1 MWVILRNYFVFK
13 HLQIQI
19 QKQTCF
25 NRIWTKKKKRNSDIK
40 KNDLVWP
47 EPYTAGTPTDRFSV
61 QQNVARS
68 WGASADTAGL
78 HKSWWVRST
87 VTWEELLLPIV
98 HQIWNIFYTCMLWL
112 KKHTWNIT
120 NNHKHIYLQLNI
132 LLMRLHLHL
141 VYISIFY
148 IIRIYSFILQE
159 SIKLEWF
166 LKASGKKLEKNRT
179 WLASQGQPTSTE
191 SSSDLINLCS
201 AEAAEAAL
209 KRSFWG
215 FKKFH
220 GPINRSCLG
229 VDMCHVNSLT
239 WTKLLK
245 ACSLVWYLNVI

>member
-1 MWVILRNYFVFK
+1 MLKDRVFPSEGFVFK
-13 HLQIQI
+13 HP
-19 QKQTCF
+19 KFRFRSKTFF
-25 NRIWTKKKKRNSDIK
+25 NRIWTKKKKQSDIK
-40 KNDLVWP
+40 KRSSLTRALYCWNTNRPILP
-47 EPYTAGTPTDRFSV
+47 ST
-61 QQNVARS
+61 NVAEKAEVRPLRQLGCTNPGEYVVRWHERS
-68 WGASADTAGL
+68 CCYPS
-78 HKSWWVRST
+78 ST
-87 VTWEELLLPIV
+87 KYDK
-98 HQIWNIFYTCMLWL
+98 N
-112 KKHTWNIT
+112 KHTWYIT
-120 NNHKHIYLQLNI
+120 ENHKHIYLQLNI